1 LTASGISVQTKV
13 FDSNGWRMTSSMML
27 AGNCERMVEIWLMDV
42 AEIPEV
48 VRRSVDVKA
57 RIRKRPVEGKSRFIN

>member
-1 LTASGISVQTKV
+1 
-13 FDSNGWRMTSSMML
+13 MTSSMML